1 MEDERRTILLS
12 NQKDHELHEGI
23 ELKSF
28 MSFLKWVC
36 VDQSSLWRASLS
48 WSVFLF
54 LAIGVPVL
62 SHFLLDCSSTCD
74 ADHTRPYHVPVQ
86 ISLSLF
92 ATLSFF
98 CISRWARKYGL
109 RRFLFI
115 DKLFDHSEK
124 VRHGYKEQLQ
134 KSMRLLY
141 VVVLLFFAIET
152 AYKIWWYI
160 SGGTQVPHYGNLYL
174 SDTIACILEICSWL
188 YRTTLFF
195 LVCVLYQLICFLQ
208 ILRLEDFARVFQRET
223 EVELILIDHLSI
235 RRNLRIISHRFRAFV
250 LLSLIMVTA
259 SQLAALLMATRASS
273 QVNIFKAGELALCS
287 MSLISGLFICLR
299 SATKVTHRAQS
310 ITGLAAKWH
319 LCATINSFDYTDGE
333 TPTTQISSA
342 QVFPLGSECESD
354 TEEGDADDDLDD
366 AKMVPIFAHTISF
379 QKRQAL
385 VNYLETNRAGITV
398 YGFVVDRAWLHSI
411 FAIQL
416 ALLLW
421 LLNKTIGIS

>member
-1 MEDERRTILLS
+1 
-12 NQKDHELHEGI
+12 
-23 ELKSF
+23 
-28 MSFLKWVC
+28 
-36 VDQSSLWRASLS
+36 
-48 WSVFLF
+48 
-54 LAIGVPVL
+54 
-62 SHFLLDCSSTCD
+62 
-74 ADHTRPYHVPVQ
+74 
-86 ISLSLF
+86 
-92 ATLSFF
+92 
-98 CISRWARKYGL
+98 
-109 RRFLFI
+109 
-115 DKLFDHSEK
+115 
-124 VRHGYKEQLQ
+124 
-134 KSMRLLY
+134 MRLLY

-223 EVELILIDHLSI
+223 EVELILIDHLRI

-354 TEEGDADDDLDD
+354 TEEGDVDDDLDD